1 MSLPGEIV
9 GDPKASRAMGLLR
22 IWDSPTRAM
31 HWLLVISIAICWWTA
46 ENGELDYHQYSGY
59 VALWVVLL
67 RLYWG
72 FVGSSTAKFV
82 NFVRGPK
89 TVFNY
94 ARTLHKRDTVPALG
108 HNALGAISVLV
119 LLASVL
125 AVIGT
130 GLFAVDIDVIYS
142 GPLSS
147 YVDFRQG
154 RRLSRLH
161 GGTLFDILLVV
172 IALHLLAVTFYYA
185 WKRQNLVGAMITGK
199 RKGDMD
205 GGEVQ
210 VAPVWRLLIGAAF
223 VSVLVWAVTTG
234 FYF

>member
-9 GDPKASRAMGLLR
+9 GDPKTSRAMGLLR

-31 HWLLVISIAICWWTA
+31 HWLLVISIATCWWTA
-46 ENGELDYHQYSGY
+46 ENGELEYHAYSGY

-82 NFVRGPK
+82 NFLRGPR

-94 ARTLHKRDTVPALG
+94 ARTLHRRDTAPALG

-119 LLASVL
+119 ILASVL
-125 AVIGT
+125 AVVIT

-154 RRLSRLH
+154 RRLARLH
-161 GGTLFDILLVV
+161 GGTLFDVLLVV
-172 IALHLLAVTFYYA
+172 IALHLLAVSFYYG

-199 RKGDMD
+199 RRGEVDR
-205 GGEVQ
+205 GEVQ
-210 VAPVWRLLIGAAF
+210 VAPV
-223 VSVLVWAVTTG
+223 
-234 FYF
+234 